1 MDALAVLFNL
11 SSGVGASLHNIET
24 LETETKYHGWG
35 NGSVHLQGS
44 NIKLLPGIRLLRTS
58 GPLFTGS
65 LFTSGVTMIRIEQH
79 LDQFALGSIYALFPL
94 LVQPHLS
101 LI

>member
-58 GPLFTGS
+58 GS